1 MKTYISYIICICAA
15 CIGMLLCLHFSLYF
29 CATGCALIAICV
41 ASIMVNRI
49 SRMQFSYRA
58 IESENERLH
67 QRLTDLHRQQLYL
80 RQLTENIDTAL
91 VVCTPS
97 GHIDWMNQA
106 AREYFGQD
114 AATVPEA
121 VMTAVAERRDE
132 VDGHALSSALI
143 SIDGRRS
150 IIITLKDVSSLM
162 SRREMEA
169 WQQLIRVL
177 THEIMN
183 SLTPIISISETLSN
197 ENEAFSVINRRCRS
211 LMEFVE
217 GYRRLTRIG
226 RPERTEFS
234 VADFFTHLH
243 QLYPEVS
250 FPDTA
255 SIDGRTLY
263 ADRTQMEQVMINLL
277 TNARESGATRIEVSM
292 PDATTIS
299 VSDNGRGIP
308 PDVGGH
314 IFLPFFTTK
323 PQGSGIGLSLCRQ
336 VMIEHGG
343 TIGVESKEG
352 EGTVFT
358 LCVSAR

>member
-1 MKTYISYIICICAA
+1 MKTYIAYIVGISLLTAAVIGCIAA
-15 CIGMLLCLHFSLYF
+15 SLPF
-29 CATGCALIAICV
+29 CAMGCAVCLVCIAT
-41 ASIMVNRI
+41 ALATRI
-49 SRMQFSYRA
+49 SRMRFSYRA
-58 IESENERLH
+58 VEAENERLH

-114 AATVPEA
+114 AAKVPEA
-121 VMTAVAERRDE
+121 VMDAVAERRDE
-132 VDGHALSSALI
+132 VDGNALSSALI

-183 SLTPIISISETLSN
+183 SLTPIISISETLSE

-211 LMEFVE
+211 LMVFVE

-234 VADFFTHLH
+234 VADFFAHLH

-308 PDVGGH
+308 PDVGGR

>member
-1 MKTYISYIICICAA
+1 
-15 CIGMLLCLHFSLYF
+15 MLLCLHFSLYF

-41 ASIMVNRI
+41 AYRMVSRI
-49 SRMQFSYRA
+49 SRMRFSYRA
-58 IESENERLH
+58 IEAEIERLH

-121 VMTAVAERRDE
+121 VMDAVAERRDE

-183 SLTPIISISETLSN
+183 SLTPIISISDTLSD

-234 VADFFTHLH
+234 VADFFAHLH

-299 VSDNGRGIP
+299 VADNGRGIP
-308 PDVGGH
+308 PDVGGR